1 MSTKKKLKRG
11 IPKNELASEGVI
23 RNNKTSNQYEKRQT
37 SGYQNKTNFRA
48 ISLES
53 TDRNILI

>member
-23 RNNKTSNQYEKRQT
+23 RNSKTSNQYEKR
-37 SGYQNKTNFRA
+37 
-48 ISLES
+48 
-53 TDRNILI
+53 